1 MGSASQTCRDLYLP
15 LGDVWDDAVARRGC
29 VVARP
34 LTDVEDAQLTVDDE
48 LRSRDSNVR
57 PRVSNC
63 AAGRQPCSSGFE
75 SCLRTLALCRDVT
88 KLLQQLRH
96 EFQCCPRRWPCTRA
110 RGWRPL
116 ARRLTC
122 FGWLALARPSF
133 RPCPCGRARH
143 GRESEKGHSVRER
156 NEHAQH
162 ARAHST
168 SVACVRIRNGWDHP
182 VRVRRRRERTEDSC
196 KGREDALWADETEA
210 RRRDRGQGQ
219 PRPAPRAASAR
230 RSKLACT
237 LYLRSAAPRAA
248 RVLILNRARDGT
260 KMVQCGRAG
269 IFATIPCTRLADRR
283 GNRPRRSRA
292 SAVGFVVAS
301 SNGL

>member
-1 MGSASQTCRDLYLP
+1 MGSALQTCRDLYLP

-168 SVACVRIRNGWDHP
+168 RASRAFASAMVGITQFEFGGEESAPRTRARVARMHCGLTRPRLAAATEGKGS
-182 VRVRRRRERTEDSC
+182 RGRRRGQRRH
-196 KGREDALWADETEA
+196 AD
-210 RRRDRGQGQ
+210 Q
-219 PRPAPRAASAR
+219 SW
-230 RSKLACT
+230 
-237 LYLRSAAPRAA
+237 
-248 RVLILNRARDGT
+248 RAR
-260 KMVQCGRAG
+260 C
-269 IFATIPCTRLADRR
+269 I
-283 GNRPRRSRA
+283 
-292 SAVGFVVAS
+292 
-301 SNGL
+301 